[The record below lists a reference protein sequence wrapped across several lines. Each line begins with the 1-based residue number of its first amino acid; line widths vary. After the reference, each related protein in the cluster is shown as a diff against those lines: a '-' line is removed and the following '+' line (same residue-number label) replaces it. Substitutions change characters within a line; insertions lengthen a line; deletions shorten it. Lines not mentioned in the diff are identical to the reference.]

1 MYFTS
6 MTRTKKLFLHPQF
19 DSIDMS
25 TKNMEGT
32 CNDQALCDHLNFGMV
47 IGKVPGFQGY
57 LHR

>member
-1 MYFTS
+1 

-25 TKNMEGT
+25 TKNVQGT